1 MKHSTNMQINEH
13 IIKVSGSANIEQGL
27 VMDQEVTLIVKG
39 SVVAIQDGSNQDG
52 TINRTYKVKAAEV
65 EVK

>member
-1 MKHSTNMQINEH
+1 MQITEH
-13 IIKVSGSANIEQGL
+13 IIKVSGKANIEHEL
-27 VMDQEVTLIVKG
+27 AMDQDVTLVVKG

-65 EVK
+65 SISR